1 MEQTFSQPYKHYFW
15 KRFFLF
21 FIPLMMVGLLSEPM
35 IIQNPFEKLED
46 YGEFVFF
53 LAIYILVL
61 GGWAAFIT
69 SMMWRI
75 RQRKLKKEEND

>member
-1 MEQTFSQPYKHYFW
+1 MEQPVSQTYKHYFW

-21 FIPLMMVGLLSEPM
+21 FIPLMMVGIRFEPM
-35 IIQNPFEKLED
+35 IIQNPFEKFGD
-46 YGEFVFF
+46 YGAFVLF

-61 GGWAAFIT
+61 GAWSAFLT

-75 RQRKLKKEEND
+75 KQFKLKQ

>member
-21 FIPLMMVGLLSEPM
+21 FIPLIVVGILSEPM
-35 IIQNPFEKLED
+35 IMQNPFEELED

-61 GGWAAFIT
+61 GGWAALIT

-75 RQRKLKKEEND
+75 KQFKLKQ

>member
-1 MEQTFSQPYKHYFW
+1 MEQTLPQLYKHYFW

-21 FIPLMMVGLLSEPM
+21 FIPLMVVGILSEPM
-35 IIQNPFEKLED
+35 IIQNPFEELED
-46 YGEFVFF
+46 YGAFVFF

-61 GGWAAFIT
+61 GGWAAFMS

-75 RQRKLKKEEND
+75 KQYK

>member
-1 MEQTFSQPYKHYFW
+1 MEQTVSQTYKHYFW

-21 FIPLMMVGLLSEPM
+21 FIPLMVVGILSEPM
-35 IIQNPFEKLED
+35 IIQNPFEELED

-53 LAIYILVL
+53 LAIYILIL
-61 GGWAAFIT
+61 GGWAAFMT

-75 RQRKLKKEEND
+75 RHFKLKH